1 MLNKKNRQVTSKLS
15 DKSFEFVKKWCNYY
29 GVSQSSFIQH
39 AVNMFINEIDKLQDS
54 NPMYYVELADYININ
69 YDRRRK

>member
-1 MLNKKNRQVTSKLS
+1 MLNKKNKQVTTKLS

-39 AVNMFINEIDKLQDS
+39 AVNMFITEIDKLQDS
-54 NPMYYVELADYININ
+54 NSMYYVELADYININ
-69 YDRRRK
+69 YDKRRK